1 MNSLFSRSQR
11 SSLIAKGWWN
21 RLKTWL
27 YHVNDFILLLLLSL
41 LTERDDL
48 VAIAIFLATGYIG
61 VFLIHKFMN
70 KKTTGFVILFIT
82 QIIGCSFLLPFS
94 LFGTIMLPLFFFIV
108 HVVGPGYPVQKSL
121 GGIVWFSISAIFYA
135 PFPPLWK
142 LLLLVIHIMITFWL
156 TGANRNQQLL
166 RFISI
171 ITIGVMSIVLV
182 LVFPFIRLIFSF
194 ITEVVALGV
203 GYVINPFLI
212 AAELKDTEGVWASK
226 GHLLKPKI
234 EDNGEKLPDFDPTL
248 INSITIIACTAIA
261 IYVVWKIVK
270 KRKQF
275 SLPNMPAF
283 ESTIITN
290 KEGTNQN
297 RFKRNKPPHNEI
309 RKEIFKLESKLTPP
323 LNRKRGETVEA
334 WLERINDEED
344 VNIQSDIIIDA
355 YNTVRYSNGK
365 SIVLLHEF
373 KEEIHK
379 LYAYQKSLKKRKK

>member
-1 MNSLFSRSQR
+1 M
-11 SSLIAKGWWN
+11 
-21 RLKTWL
+21 KTWL
-27 YHVNDFILLLLLSL
+27 YHIHDFILLLLLSL
-41 LTERDDL
+41 LTERDEL
-48 VAIAIFLATGYIG
+48 ISIAIFLTTGYIG
-61 VFLIHKFMN
+61 VFLIHKFMQ
-70 KKTTGFVILFIT
+70 KKTTGFVILLVL
-82 QIIGCSFLLPFS
+82 QIVLFSLFLPFS
-94 LFGTIMLPLFFFIV
+94 LFGTIILPLFFFIV
-108 HVVGPGYPVQKSL
+108 HAIGPGYPVQKSL
-121 GGIVWFSISAIFYA
+121 GGIVWFVVSAIFYA

-142 LLLLVIHIMITFWL
+142 LLMLALHLMITFWL
-156 TGANRNQQLL
+156 TGANHKQQLL
-166 RFISI
+166 RFASI
-171 ITIGVMSIVLV
+171 ITIGLMSILIVQI
-182 LVFPFIRLIFSF
+182 FPFIRLIFSF

-203 GYVINPFLI
+203 GYALMPLI
-212 AAELKDTEGVWASK
+212 KAAELKDTEDVWANK

-234 EDNGEKLPDFDPTL
+234 EDGKKIPDFDPIL
-248 INSITIIACTAIA
+248 INSATIIVCTAIA

-270 KRKQF
+270 KRKHL

-283 ESTIITN
+283 ESTIITD
-290 KEGTNQN
+290 KEGMSQN

-334 WLERINDEED
+334 WLERINDKED

-373 KEEIHK
+373 KEEVHK